1 MTVCHRNR
9 WCIKVLNLLPR
20 LHSQFLLLTKS
31 TVTVNAKYVHPEKY
45 TSTPNWVYV
54 ETSLRC
60 CNISKFF
67 EHIPDQVKRRIRLV
81 IMTLVCV
88 CLLHEHVTLSSSQ
101 PDTLMTSRRTTSQN
115 SSTFHNRAH
124 LWKCVFKTPTAENW
138 TRSNMV
144 ASSKGYTIAEKAS
157 EDARK
162 ETSLQLNSALTPN
175 CS

>member
-1 MTVCHRNR
+1 MWWQCHRNR

-88 CLLHEHVTLSSSQ
+88 CVYC
-101 PDTLMTSRRTTSQN
+101 MNTSRFPPANQTRWWRHAEQLRRIHPHFTIGRICGN
-115 SSTFHNRAH
+115 
-124 LWKCVFKTPTAENW
+124 VFLKP
-138 TRSNMV
+138 
-144 ASSKGYTIAEKAS
+144 
-157 EDARK
+157 
-162 ETSLQLNSALTPN
+162 LQLRTERGPTWWQAARATQ
-175 CS
+175 